1 MMTKS
6 SGQSDDENTKSKIS
20 DAAKVAARD
29 FWVERNR
36 FRALELTEK
45 TISDHGNHEKC
56 FSHHELQG
64 DIFYDQA
71 INTDDTDLKCVY
83 LFASVDAYSMATLLY
98 PYDMSSFP
106 GYAHSMIKL
115 GDQLQIKKF
124 YKKAV
129 SKAKR
134 GLLVTQPQGMSVEVS
149 YFGKIKT
156 ELEKLIHLATEKM
169 QAPVTVS
176 DHTGTTANQMVTI
189 KKDPSFDRLKNFWV
203 KLDDKTKRGFLV
215 VDFRNLIAYIENKH
229 GTQVKKHFQLC
240 VPIANN
246 LRWRCWKCH
255 ICSQVNYC
263 FTDCKMH
270 ILDNHV
276 HTSEP
281 KFSAR
286 PKYVDEILADMICCG
301 DWKPVDTEKAAN
313 LIKDRTK
320 SRKELVY
327 VNGWCSEF
335 SEVLKSS
342 CAKENRTLS
351 CALWDWLVDYTEEN
365 LDLPGV
371 PGIYLDKCSF
381 FKNPQCICFLDLKH
395 LKHILKYFRQLT
407 TDVRASLVSKVVNQF
422 WEDSQVKERIDLEG
436 LTTYNLL
443 LDKRLLYEEEI
454 ESDNIGTVEHYK
466 STGIYEDVMPKGDK
480 IVSWIFDCPEIGQD
494 FVSQMAKGVH
504 NRELWLAALR
514 IVRCVVRKMERY
526 YDKRHRMVTYEKML
540 NEAKTICDR
549 EDSRKNENQR
559 STYESVLR
567 MKCEELVGKQDDD
580 TKCFLTVVRDVFQR
594 KSSPSFEVLEDK
606 EECISKRSTTVP
618 NDDVKKSLSTL
629 KTSLKEKFPLIDS
642 KILRNKSTY
651 KKLIDVFPK
660 LSAVEYRLVVLPFV
674 KKFLQ
679 DKLKKMMK
687 TNSSSVAAGDSAE
700 RERKKRH
707 LSNEGLNS
715 GGSFLQMKKNFE

>member
-36 FRALELTEK
+36 FRALELIEK

-64 DIFYDQA
+64 DIFYYQA

-98 PYDMSSFP
+98 PYAMSSFP
-106 GYAHSMIKL
+106 GYARSMIKL
-115 GDQLQIKKF
+115 GDQLRIKK
-124 YKKAV
+124 Y
-129 SKAKR
+129 
-134 GLLVTQPQGMSVEVS
+134 
-149 YFGKIKT
+149 Y
-156 ELEKLIHLATEKM
+156 
-169 QAPVTVS
+169 
-176 DHTGTTANQMVTI
+176 
-189 KKDPSFDRLKNFWV
+189 
-203 KLDDKTKRGFLV
+203 
-215 VDFRNLIAYIENKH
+215 
-229 GTQVKKHFQLC
+229 
-240 VPIANN
+240 
-246 LRWRCWKCH
+246 
-255 ICSQVNYC
+255 
-263 FTDCKMH
+263 CKMH

-327 VNGWCSEF
+327 VNGWCSDWPVTNDKDRENILKQF

-422 WEDSQVKERIDLEG
+422 WENSQVKERIDLEG

-504 NRELWLAALR
+504 NHELWLAALR

-629 KTSLKEKFPLIDS
+629 KKSLKEKFPLIDS

-707 LSNEGLNS
+707 LSNEGLNF
-715 GGSFLQMKKNFE
+715 GGMILADEEKL

>member
-36 FRALELTEK
+36 FRALELIEK

-64 DIFYDQA
+64 DIFYYQA
-71 INTDDTDLKCVY
+71 MNTDDTDLKCVY

-98 PYDMSSFP
+98 PYAMSSFP
-106 GYAHSMIKL
+106 GYARSMIKL
-115 GDQLQIKKF
+115 GDQLRIKKF

-134 GLLVTQPQGMSVEVS
+134 GLLVTLPQGMSVEVF

-156 ELEKLIHLATEKM
+156 ELEKLYHLATEKM

-176 DHTGTTANQMVTI
+176 DH
-189 KKDPSFDRLKNFWV
+189 
-203 KLDDKTKRGFLV
+203 
-215 VDFRNLIAYIENKH
+215 
-229 GTQVKKHFQLC
+229 
-240 VPIANN
+240 
-246 LRWRCWKCH
+246 
-255 ICSQVNYC
+255 
-263 FTDCKMH
+263 TDCKMH

-286 PKYVDEILADMICCG
+286 PKYVDEILADMIC
-301 DWKPVDTEKAAN
+301 W
-313 LIKDRTK
+313 
-320 SRKELVY
+320 
-327 VNGWCSEF
+327 
-335 SEVLKSS
+335 
-342 CAKENRTLS
+342 
-351 CALWDWLVDYTEEN
+351 
-365 LDLPGV
+365 
-371 PGIYLDKCSF
+371 
-381 FKNPQCICFLDLKH
+381 
-395 LKHILKYFRQLT
+395 
-407 TDVRASLVSKVVNQF
+407 
-422 WEDSQVKERIDLEG
+422 
-436 LTTYNLL
+436 
-443 LDKRLLYEEEI
+443 
-454 ESDNIGTVEHYK
+454 TVEHYK

-526 YDKRHRMVTYEKML
+526 YDKRHMMVTYEKML

-629 KTSLKEKFPLIDS
+629 KKSLKEKFPLIDS

-687 TNSSSVAAGDSAE
+687 TNSSSVAAGGSAE
-700 RERKKRH
+700 RKPKKRH
-707 LSNEGLNS
+707 LSNEG
-715 GGSFLQMKKNFE
+715 